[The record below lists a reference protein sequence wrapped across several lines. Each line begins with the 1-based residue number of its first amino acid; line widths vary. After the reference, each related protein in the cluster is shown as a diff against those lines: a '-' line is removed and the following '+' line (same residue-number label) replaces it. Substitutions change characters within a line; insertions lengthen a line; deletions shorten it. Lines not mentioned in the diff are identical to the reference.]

1 MSQIEFIRVLF
12 VNLNRVKLSSI
23 GFVRLIFEPEI
34 MFELDLSIKL
44 TELEPN

>member
-1 MSQIEFIRVLF
+1 M
-12 VNLNRVKLSSI
+12 NLNRVKLSSI
-23 GFVRLIFEPEI
+23 GFVLLIFELEI